1 MYCAIEGVEP
11 LHYDAD
17 HFGESSQYP
26 VLLSDDITL
35 DSPKE
40 QIEMMLR
47 TSAKLHT
54 AGTTGQTLT
63 LLGKYGGAAFWSDF
77 NAETLLNSRS
87 GRIHLFPAVE
97 PDKVVAFRNFQAKG
111 AFLVSAAKNAEEVYF
126 LEIVARRDSP
136 CHIMN
141 PWRGRPV
148 TVVETVGKTTVKTS
162 IDNSNGEC
170 IVFSGKAGQRFI
182 ISADK

>member
-11 LHYDAD
+11 IHYEAD
-17 HFGESSQYP
+17 HFGEAAQYP

-47 TSAKLHT
+47 TSKKLHN

-63 LLGKYGGAAFWSDF
+63 LLGQPNGEAFWNDF

-97 PDKVVAFRNFQAKG
+97 ENKVVAFRNFQAKG
-111 AFLVSAAKNAEEVYF
+111 AFLVSAAKNEKEVYF
-126 LEIVARRDSP
+126 LNVEARNNNV
-136 CHIMN
+136 CQIMN
-141 PWRGRPV
+141 PWPGRSV
-148 TVVETVGKTTVKTS
+148 TVIELVGNKPVKTNM
-162 IDNSNGEC
+162 DKSNGEC
-170 IVFSGKAGQRFI
+170 IVFQAKAGQKYLV
-182 ISADK
+182 SAI